1 MSSIRVIAAVLSRG
15 EQLLVCQRPPQK
27 RHGGLWEFPG
37 GKVEDGESD
46 VEAARR
52 ELEEELGILVESADG
67 AQLEIVDPG
76 SPYLIAFVPVQ
87 AKGEPVCHE
96 HTGLAWGTPAEL
108 ASLPLAPSDRRYV
121 EWRLNLGGGPIDR

>member
-37 GKVEDGESD
+37 GKVENGESD

-52 ELEEELGILVESADG
+52 ELKEELGILVESAD
-67 AQLEIVDPG
+67 AAELEVADPG
-76 SPYLIAFVPVQ
+76 SPYLIAFVPVT
-87 AKGEPVCHE
+87 ATGEPLCHE

-108 ASLPLAPSDRRYV
+108 ASLPLAPSDRQYI
-121 EWRLNLGGGPIDR
+121 EWRLNLRGGVVDR